1 MFGWA
6 ACHSRIFLWMVIS
19 AFSLI
24 FELHSSD
31 SHDRPALIEINTIIG
46 QATNLS
52 ALVGNLSVRS
62 GAPAA
67 KRGTTLFLRG
77 KCDSHKV
84 KENLTCTG

>member
-1 MFGWA
+1 
-6 ACHSRIFLWMVIS
+6 MVIS

-67 KRGTTLFLRG
+67 KRGLR
-77 KCDSHKV
+77 SSFV
-84 KENLTCTG
+84 ANVTVTR

>member
-1 MFGWA
+1 
-6 ACHSRIFLWMVIS
+6 MVIS

-24 FELHSSD
+24 FGLHSSD
-31 SHDRPALIEINTIIG
+31 SHDRPALLEINTIVG

>member
-1 MFGWA
+1 
-6 ACHSRIFLWMVIS
+6 MVIS

-24 FELHSSD
+24 LGLHSSG
-31 SHDRPALIEINTIIG
+31 SHERRALIEINTIIG